1 MRLSYQ
7 IPLIT
12 GFVLVLTILVNL
24 FAFQK
29 IADNKVIIYQDEIAL
44 SSTNPDP
51 DKLKAF
57 TELWE
62 LDAETQEEYTAV
74 LQELS
79 VISTALQNISDNPEL
94 YVSAS
99 GSATSTSLSLGWSWS
114 SKKSLPFFAIFN
126 IRTLGEDTPEWR
138 LVTGII
144 RELTLVNLSWL
155 VFIYVLY
162 MLWVRSIFSPV
173 EKVTENIRNIAENGE
188 YSSLKYNKKDEFFPL
203 ISAINNLH
211 KSLSIQQ
218 KIRSNFLTDL
228 SHEIRTPITA
238 VKCYLEAIEDGVM
251 KLDTKTLSLFQSELD
266 RLASTTEEIMQFE
279 RTTHPMEKG
288 IRVER
293 FSIRKSLTPLIQEYL
308 PQCQKNNQSI
318 ELDMPR
324 DTMIRMDEDMFRQI
338 IHNVFSN
345 FIKYAGKDTILTCK
359 YEKSDSESIIIFSD
373 NGGGIPD
380 KDMPYVKEKFYR
392 VDTGRTRESKSMWIW
407 LSIIDHIMRVHGG
420 IFSLWHSTPHG
431 LTISLHFPR

>member
-12 GFVLVLTILVNL
+12 GFVLVLTIIVNL
-24 FAFQK
+24 VAFQN
-29 IADNKVIIYQDEIAL
+29 IADDKVLAYQQEL
-44 SSTNPDP
+44 ENTVSSPDP
-51 DKLKAF
+51 EKLKAF
-57 TELWE
+57 TELST
-62 LDAETQEEYTAV
+62 LDDETREEYTAV

-79 VISTALQNISDNPEL
+79 IISTALQNISNNPEL

-99 GSATSTSLSLGWSWS
+99 GSATSTSLSLWSNNQTTR
-114 SKKSLPFFAIFN
+114 SLPFFAIFN

-144 RELTLVNLSWL
+144 RELVLANIFWL
-155 VFIYVLY
+155 IFVYVIY

-173 EKVTENIRNIAENGE
+173 EKVTENIRKITENGE
-188 YSSLKYNKKDEFFPL
+188 YTSLQYSKKDEFFPL

-211 KSLSIQQ
+211 KSLSIQE

-251 KLDTKTLSLFQSELD
+251 TLDTKTLTLFQNELS

-279 RTTHPMEKG
+279 RTTHPMEKN

-293 FSIRKSLTPLIQEYL
+293 FSVRKSIAPLIQEYI
-308 PQCQKNNQSI
+308 PQCQKNNQKI
-318 ELDMPR
+318 EIDMPR
-324 DTMIRMDEDMFRQI
+324 DTMIRMDEDMFIQI
-338 IHNVFSN
+338 VHNIFSN
-345 FIKYAGKDTILTCK
+345 FIKYAGQDTTLTCG
-359 YEKSDSESIIIFSD
+359 YEKTNTEVLLKFSD
-373 NGGGIPD
+373 NGKWVPE
-380 KDMPYVKEKFYR
+380 KDIWFVKEKFYR
-392 VDTGRTRESKSMWIW
+392 VDTGRTREWKSMGIW
-407 LSIIDHIMRVHGG
+407 LSVIDHIMRVHGG
-420 IFSLWHSTPHG
+420 TFTLEHSTPRG
-431 LTISLHFPR
+431 LTMNLRFPR